1 MSYSTLAA
9 AALLVLP
16 LTAAAGTLADA
27 AAAGDGSPV
36 TIDRALI
43 VSKADVITS
52 DDFDLYFIRDDT
64 RAAAVFGS
72 RPFLEGAFGGF
83 DVGDVVS
90 FDATAADFRG
100 LFELTSPT
108 GVKATSGVSVGLEA
122 IAVTPADFASA
133 AAFEP
138 IESRRAVAGGF
149 EIVEKRVYLGPVN
162 GTVTRQ
168 VADGEAFEEARY
180 VLADA
185 DGGRLD
191 YWVRGDD
198 VIDSLNALYPGGVPL
213 GVAVAAE
220 GFAHQF
226 DVSEPDVPDYNL
238 LAVPG
243 GLSVVPEPATAA
255 LAVGGLALARRRRR

>member
-1 MSYSTLAA
+1 MLYRTITAVSLLA
-9 AALLVLP
+9 LP

-27 AAAGDGSPV
+27 AAADSDSSV

-72 RPFLEGAFGGF
+72 RPFLERAFGGF
-83 DVGDVVS
+83 EVGDVVS
-90 FDATAADFRG
+90 FDAIAADFRG

-108 GVKATSGVSVGLEA
+108 GVTAASGVSVGLEA
-122 IAVTPADFASA
+122 MPVTPADFASA

-149 EIVEKRVYLGPVN
+149 EIVEKRVYLGPTN
-162 GTVTRQ
+162 GTVVLP
-168 VADGEAFEEARY
+168 VAAGEPFEEARY
-180 VLADA
+180 VLRNA

-198 VIDSLNALYPGGVPL
+198 AIDSLNGLFPDGVPL
-213 GVAVAAE
+213 GVPVVAQ

-238 LAVPG
+238 LAVPD
-243 GLSVVPEPATAA
+243 GLAVVPEPATAA
-255 LAVGGLALARRRRR
+255 LALAGLALIRRRR